1 MRNLER
7 KSYFFHMSLST
18 YGPIDNNPLCNLA
31 SSVWTQTVKIHSKT
45 PVKDIN
51 AIKCEANFR
60 LPNLRSNI
68 RNWYSKIM
76 QNIASLVS
84 KKAHLDVQSRQNSP
98 LFSES
103 AK

>member
-1 MRNLER
+1 
-7 KSYFFHMSLST
+7 MSLST

-31 SSVWTQTVKIHSKT
+31 SRVWTQTVKIHSKT
-45 PVKDIN
+45 PVKDIK
-51 AIKCEANFR
+51 AIKFEANFR
-60 LPNLRSNI
+60 LPNLRSNN